1 MAVYNKT
8 YFNLINTIR
17 NIGKQ
22 HKFIH
27 TTTVGDIYD
36 IDLSKETLF
45 PLMHINPVNVSTG
58 YASLTYSFQIFV
70 CDLVSEKEDWKE
82 QFIHPPF
89 LPNPFPNLPFQ
100 DLTNEID
107 VFNDTLQTCVDIVSI
122 FRNSKWQ
129 SVGSLDINNQDYVTE
144 GEYTFEPFTERFDNL
159 LTGWVFTL
167 DVTVH
172 NEFQTCNIPMADKVI
187 AQ

>member
-8 YFNLINTIR
+8 YLNLINTIR
-17 NIGKQ
+17 NIGKE
-22 HKFIH
+22 HYFIK

-36 IDLSKETLF
+36 IDLSNETLF
-45 PLMHINPVNVSTG
+45 PLMHINPVNVATG

-70 CDLVSEKEDWKE
+70 CDLVSEKEDWKNIPV
-82 QFIHPPF
+82 Q
-89 LPNPFPNLPFQ
+89 NTTNLLFNE
-100 DLTNEID
+100 LTNEID

-129 SVGSLDINNQDYVTE
+129 SVALDINAPDYVTE
-144 GEYTFEPFTERFDNL
+144 GDYTFEPFTERFDNL

-167 DVTVH
+167 NVTVH
-172 NEFQTCNIPMADKVI
+172 NEFQTCDIPVANQAI

>member
-22 HKFIH
+22 HQFIH

-45 PLMHINPVNVSTG
+45 PLMHINPVNVATG
-58 YASLTYSFQIFV
+58 YATLTYSFQIFV

-82 QFIHPPF
+82 EGSIGNPIAFNN
-89 LPNPFPNLPFQ
+89 NPFK

-167 DVTVH
+167 NVTVH
-172 NEFQTCNIPMADKVI
+172 NEFQTCHIPMADLPI

>member
-8 YFNLINTIR
+8 YLNLINTIR
-17 NIGKQ
+17 NIGEH

-58 YASLTYSFQIFV
+58 YSQLTYSFQIFV

-82 QFIHPPF
+82 GLSINN
-89 LPNPFPNLPFQ
+89 PNPYPNNPFK

-167 DVTVH
+167 NVTVH
-172 NEFQTCNIPMADKVI
+172 NEFQTCNIPMANQVI

>member
-8 YFNLINTIR
+8 YYELINKIR
-17 NIGKQ
+17 SLGEY

-36 IDLSKETLF
+36 IDLSKETIF

-58 YASLTYSFQIFV
+58 YATLTYSFQIFI
-70 CDLVSEKEDWKE
+70 CDLVSEKKDWEK
-82 QFIHPPF
+82 QLSGGSLFNVF
-89 LPNPFPNLPFQ
+89 SDNLS
-100 DLTNEID
+100 NEID
-107 VFNDTLQTCVDIVSI
+107 VYNDTLQTCVDLVSI

-129 SVGSLDINNQDYVTE
+129 SAGSLDINNQDYVTE
-144 GEYTFEPFTERFDNL
+144 GEYTFEPFTESFDNL

-167 DVTVH
+167 NVTVH
-172 NEFQTCNIPMADKVI
+172 NEFQTCDIPM
-187 AQ
+187 QPQ

>member
-8 YFNLINTIR
+8 YLNLVNTIR
-17 NIGKQ
+17 NIGIQ
-22 HKFIH
+22 HFFIK
-27 TTTVGDIYD
+27 TTTIGDIYD

-58 YASLTYSFQIFV
+58 PTTLTYSFQIFV
-70 CDLVSEKEDWKE
+70 CDLVSEKEDWKDYGTNFASTMLYKE
-82 QFIHPPF
+82 NQ
-89 LPNPFPNLPFQ
+89 
-100 DLTNEID
+100 TNEID

-129 SVGSLDINNQDYVTE
+129 SSEFNINFPNFVAE

-159 LTGWVFTL
+159 LNGWVFTL

-172 NEFQTCNIPMADKVI
+172 NDFQTCNIPISNQPITNMYNVSN
-187 AQ
+187 

>member
-8 YFNLINTIR
+8 YLNLIDKIR
-17 NIGKQ
+17 ELGRQ

-27 TTTVGDIYD
+27 TTTVGDIFD
-36 IDLSKETLF
+36 IDLSKETIF

-58 YASLTYSFQIFV
+58 YSQLTYSFQIFV
-70 CDLVSEKEDWKE
+70 CDLVSEKKDWEKDSAM
-82 QFIHPPF
+82 PF
-89 LPNPFPNLPFQ
+89 NTNVENVFNGNLS
-100 DLTNEID
+100 NEID
-107 VFNDTLQTCVDIVSI
+107 VFNDTLQTCVDLVSI

-129 SVGSLDINNQDYVTE
+129 SVNSGYGLDINNPEYFTE

-167 DVTVH
+167 NVTVH
-172 NEFQTCNIPMADKVI
+172 NEFQTCNIPM
-187 AQ
+187 

>member
-8 YFNLINTIR
+8 YFNLINSIR
-17 NIGKQ
+17 NIGKY

-70 CDLVSEKEDWKE
+70 CDLVSEKEDWYSQYKGVN
-82 QFIHPPF
+82 PAATNNVPF
-89 LPNPFPNLPFQ
+89 K

-107 VFNDTLQTCVDIVSI
+107 VFSDTLQTCVDIVSI

-129 SVGSLDINNQDYVTE
+129 SDSGLDINNQDYVTE

-167 DVTVH
+167 NVTVH
-172 NEFQTCNIPMADKVI
+172 NEFQTCDIPVANQRIV
-187 AQ
+187 Q